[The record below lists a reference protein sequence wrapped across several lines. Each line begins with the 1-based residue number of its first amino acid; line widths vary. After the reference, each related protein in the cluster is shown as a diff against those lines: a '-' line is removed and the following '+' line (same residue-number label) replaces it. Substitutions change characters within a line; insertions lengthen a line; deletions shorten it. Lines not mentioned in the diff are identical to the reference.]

1 MSDNTQRTELLTRL
15 YEQNLITEDQ
25 LSRAKLYLQFISNV
39 SFDSQDGA
47 IDWLLENRI
56 ISERPVTNEP
66 AIEQETVEEN
76 QPENI
81 PEPEAVE
88 ENQPEDIPEPEVV
101 EENQPEDNTEP
112 EIVEESQPEDIPE
125 PEIVEENQPENIP
138 EPEAVEENQTE
149 NTPEPETVEENQ
161 PENIPEPETVEEN
174 QTEDIPEPETAEESQ
189 PEDIPEPEI
198 VEENQPEDIPEPEI
212 VEESQPEDIPE
223 EIASNSEI
231 VIEEVATES
240 AVTDNFQPESPNIEH
255 DETSSTDS
263 DVLEMLM
270 LLYYSGILNE
280 RTIKRART
288 ALSQHPDIHFKDSDE
303 LLVWLEKHELVK
315 KPPTNSP
322 QKKKK
327 KSAKTK
333 QYITPPKSTVK
344 LPPSVTPASA
354 PVKKSNG
361 GGCLKKLLI
370 IAVAVV
376 ILIVYFTPSAAPD
389 CNNIKIVQQLNQSFN
404 AIDNAKPSTNNIRLQ
419 KIIGQ
424 PIFYRLNSI
433 AEMSQTTYND
443 ESRVRSCTA
452 SVTYKASGRDKTAT
466 DIVEEFNYQV
476 VPTSKSDFTVNI
488 EDRDKIIRKV
498 NGENAYYN
506 MLSEKEQGI
515 KIAFLAGLMQLDK
528 IINGGN
534 TGKYIISM
542 PEKVTWIKILSECEV
557 TKDPY
562 YICPLAVGYNDGL
575 MSRMLDDANKDKE
588 LELYIDMPVVK
599 KDDQWYP
606 TNGFFSVF
614 LTAYREAH
622 QAVEEK
628 KQTETPSS
636 PAIQTH

>member
-125 PEIVEENQPENIP
+125 PEIVEENQPE
-138 EPEAVEENQTE
+138 
-149 NTPEPETVEENQ
+149 
-161 PENIPEPETVEEN
+161 
-174 QTEDIPEPETAEESQ
+174 DIPEQ
-189 PEDIPEPEI
+189 I
-198 VEENQPEDIPEPEI
+198 
-212 VEESQPEDIPE
+212 IPE
-223 EIASNSEI
+223 ELASNSEM
-231 VIEEVATES
+231 VIEKVATES
-240 AVTDNFQPESPNIEH
+240 AVIDNFQPESPNIEH

-263 DVLEMLM
+263 NVLEMLM

-280 RTIKRART
+280 RTIKRAKT
-288 ALSQHPDIHFKDSDE
+288 VLSQHPDIHFKDSDE
-303 LLVWLEKHELVK
+303 LLAWLEKRELVK

-376 ILIVYFTPSAAPD
+376 ILIVYFTPSTAPD

-433 AEMSQTTYND
+433 AGMSQTTYND

-506 MLSEKEQGI
+506 MLSEKEQ
-515 KIAFLAGLMQLDK
+515 A
-528 IINGGN
+528 
-534 TGKYIISM
+534 
-542 PEKVTWIKILSECEV
+542 
-557 TKDPY
+557 
-562 YICPLAVGYNDGL
+562 
-575 MSRMLDDANKDKE
+575 
-588 LELYIDMPVVK
+588 
-599 KDDQWYP
+599 
-606 TNGFFSVF
+606 
-614 LTAYREAH
+614 
-622 QAVEEK
+622 
-628 KQTETPSS
+628 
-636 PAIQTH
+636 